1 MKITSLRTVIAAGFL
16 LLLIFFG
23 ACDRSKIAP
32 NDIPR
37 KPLNEKVAKK
47 LSDFLIAHMGI
58 SEKID
63 LLGGTGFATKGNR
76 LRSIVPL
83 RMSDGPLGLR
93 WGRSTAFPA
102 GIAMASSWDTSL
114 VDQIGEGIG
123 REVRGKARD
132 IILGPNV
139 NIARNPL
146 DGRTFEAFGEDPV
159 LTSAMGVS
167 YIKGVQRQGVGA
179 TVKHFVA
186 NNQEYHRMYV
196 DARVDSRTL
205 HEIYFPAFKAAVQK
219 AHVWAV
225 MASYNKINGEYAT
238 ANHYLLTR
246 VLKKDWGFNGLVMS
260 DWGAVHSTI
269 PVVNSGLDLEMP
281 TGRYLNIH
289 TLMPAIKDGQVTD
302 STINDH
308 VRRILRT
315 QYRLGKLLHNVRE
328 ERLVDTLI
336 NTKTDRQVALQA
348 AKEGIVL
355 LKNENNAL
363 PLEASGIKSIAVI
376 GPDAATARVVG
387 GGSAGTHAILSV
399 SPLQALTS
407 RLKGKVAI
415 RYAPGV
421 LFDAMQPV
429 DSAYFFHP
437 DGTTP
442 GLKTEYFDN
451 TGFNGHPIV
460 RTSRQLDFR
469 QGSSQQ
475 TPIGKYPEL
484 ANGYS
489 IRFTGK
495 LLAPAT
501 GTYEFS
507 LRGGRMEAYL
517 NHKPLPTGYGG
528 NRTYK
533 VKLEAGHKYDLE
545 VDYTGSGYNPDD
557 GNSLRLQLEWKR
569 PESASIDNAVAA
581 ASQSDVA
588 IVFAGTSAEFEHEGA
603 DRKSLALP
611 DNQDELI
618 EQVAKANKHT
628 IVVLTTGAPVL
639 VNLWIDQVPAV
650 LESWFDGEEIGNAI
664 ADVLFGDYN
673 PSGKLP
679 ITFPRRWE
687 DEPPSVQ
694 DYIKQDTVA
703 DYTEGIFVGYRY
715 FDDHKIAPQF
725 PFGYGLSYT
734 TFAFSNLQ
742 VKNHSMPGSPAVD
755 VSFNVK
761 NTGKRTGAEVAQ
773 LYVGEEH
780 PKLARPVKELKDFAR
795 VELKPGESK
804 TVHFT
809 LNKQAFAYY
818 DPAQK
823 GWVVDPGVFDVL
835 VGNSSRNIDLTEKVT
850 LK

>member
-1 MKITSLRTVIAAGFL
+1 MKIASLRSVAVAGVML
-16 LLLIFFG
+16 ALIVFAG
-23 ACDRSKIAP
+23 CDRSKIAP
-32 NDIPR
+32 NDLPR
-37 KPLNEKVAKK
+37 KPLNTKVAKK
-47 LSDFLIAHMGI
+47 LSGFLINHMSL

-63 LLGGTGFATKGNR
+63 LLGGTGFATKGNQR
-76 LRSIVPL
+76 RSIVPL
-83 RMSDGPLGLR
+83 RMSDGPLGMR

-114 VDQIGEGIG
+114 VGQIGEGIG

-146 DGRTFEAFGEDPV
+146 NGRTFEAFGEDPV

-167 YIKGVQRQGVGA
+167 YIEGVQRQGVGA

-186 NNQEYHRMYV
+186 NNQEYHRMFV
-196 DARVDSRTL
+196 DAHVDSRTL

-238 ANHYLLTR
+238 ANHYLLTQI
-246 VLKKDWGFNGLVMS
+246 LKKDWGFNGLVMS

-281 TGRYLNIH
+281 TGYYLNEH
-289 TLMPAIKDGQVTD
+289 TLMPAVKAGQVTD

-336 NTKTDRQVALQA
+336 NTRINRHIALQA
-348 AKEGIVL
+348 AREGIVL
-355 LKNENNAL
+355 LKNDNMLL
-363 PLEASGIKSIAVI
+363 PLDASGIKSVAVI

-387 GGSAGTHAILSV
+387 GGSAGTHPVFTV
-399 SPLQALTS
+399 SPLQALNS

-415 RYAPGV
+415 QYVPGV

-437 DGTTP
+437 DGKTP
-442 GLKTEYFDN
+442 GLRTEYYDN
-451 TGFNGHPIV
+451 TQFSGHPII
-460 RTSRQLDFR
+460 RTTGQLDFR
-469 QGSSQQ
+469 QGASQQ

-495 LLAPAT
+495 LLAPVT
-501 GTYEFS
+501 GTYEIS

-517 NHKPLPTGYGG
+517 DHKPLPAGYRGSGG
-528 NRTYK
+528 YK
-533 VKLEAGHKYDLE
+533 VNLEAGRKYDLE
-545 VDYTGSGYNPDD
+545 IDYIGSGYNPDD

-569 PESASIDNAVAA
+569 PNRASIDNAVAA
-581 ASQSDVA
+581 ARQADVA
-588 IVFAGTSAEFEHEGA
+588 IVFAGTSAEFESEGR
-603 DRKSLALP
+603 DRKSLELP
-611 DNQDELI
+611 DNQDDLI
-618 EQVAKANKHT
+618 GQVARANKRT

-639 VNLWIDQVPAV
+639 VNKWIGQVPAV

-664 ADVLFGDYN
+664 ADVLLGNYN

-679 ITFPRRWE
+679 VTFPKRWE

-694 DYIKQDTVA
+694 NYISQDTVS
-703 DYTEGIFVGYRY
+703 DYSEGIFVGYRY
-715 FDDHKIAPQF
+715 FDQHHIEPQF

-734 TFAFSNLQ
+734 TFAMSKLQ
-742 VKNHSMPGSPAVD
+742 IQDHSTAGSPSVD
-755 VSFNVK
+755 VSFAVT
-761 NTGKRTGAEVAQ
+761 NTGKKAGAEVAQ
-773 LYVGEEH
+773 LYVGEQS
-780 PKLARPVKELKDFAR
+780 PRLPRPVKELKDFAR
-795 VELKPGESK
+795 VDLKPGESK

-809 LNKQAFAYY
+809 LDKSAFAYY
-818 DPAQK
+818 DPARS
-823 GWVVDPGVFDVL
+823 GWVADPGIFNIL
-835 VGNSSRNIDLTEKVT
+835 VGNSSRNIELTGQVT